1 MYKNQ
6 VIFVIIEILNIEIG
20 GKSMELRTKVS
31 YSDEVT
37 KRELESK
44 QVAYQAAVEGIVLLE
59 NDGTL
64 PIRCGKVALYGAGAD
79 MTIKGGTGSGE
90 VNERHSTSIMEGLE
104 NAGFEITTKSWID
117 DYSVMFKRGMEEYTK
132 EFQKKILKMD
142 VVNLMA
148 NPYRYPFGRE
158 ITEEDI
164 VKSSTDTCIYVVSR
178 QAGEGTDRK
187 LDNNDN
193 NLSTV
198 EAVNIKKCVK
208 SYARTIIV
216 INVGSS
222 FDMSFL
228 DDISGIN
235 AVIFF
240 CQQGTEGGTA
250 FADIVSGKVS
260 PSGRLSDTWA
270 KKYEDI
276 PFAQEYSYL
285 NGNLEDEYYSE
296 GIYVGYRYFDTFNVE
311 PRYEFGYGLGYSDFE
326 MSVTAVRV
334 EKTGIKVKAKVK
346 NTGNRFSGKE
356 VVQLYV
362 SCPEGK
368 LEKEYQKL
376 SAFVKTD
383 EIRPHEETEVEM
395 AFDMTQL
402 ASYDEENSCYILEKG
417 NYIIRIG
424 SSSRKT
430 KICANIEL
438 NGDVIISKHEK
449 ICAPTANQ
457 LDKLGKLSKQNNDVN
472 GVAENQGDVVQLSI
486 DKNVF
491 TTINYNYETP
501 DMYHSEKIDNI
512 IAKLTIKDMVDIVVG
527 IGMTGGK
534 KYFTVPGA
542 VGYTTSNFAELGV
555 PNVAL
560 SDGPAGLRLQK
571 VSAKTKSGKIKMVDA
586 MIDYINYLPKYMK
599 KMMLADP
606 KKHTLVYQFTT
617 AFPVE
622 LALAQ
627 TWNVDL
633 LEQMGRSV
641 GIEMEEYGVTY
652 WLGPGLN
659 IHRNPLCGRN
669 FEYYSEDPLLT
680 GKMAAATI
688 KGVQEISGN
697 YATPKH
703 FAANNQ
709 EDNRNKVSCNMSE
722 RTLREIY
729 LKGFEIAV
737 REGNTKS
744 IMTSYNKI
752 NGTYS
757 PNNYDICTK
766 ALRNEWGF
774 DGVVMTDWFSTGKN
788 LANNGLAMRAG
799 NDLIMPGTGANKK
812 EILKEIKK
820 GTISESDLE
829 RCCRNVLRSVLE
841 SRNEI
846 KE

>member
-1 MYKNQ
+1 MK
-6 VIFVIIEILNIEIG
+6 
-20 GKSMELRTKVS
+20 LRTKVS
-31 YSDEVT
+31 YSEEIT
-37 KRELESK
+37 ERELKNK
-44 QVAYQAAVEGIVLLE
+44 QIAYQAAVEGIVLLE

-64 PIRCGKVALYGAGAD
+64 PIRYGKVALYGAGAD

-104 NAGFEITTKSWID
+104 NAGFEITTKSWIN
-117 DYSVMFKRGMEEYTK
+117 DYKNMFQKGIEDYTK
-132 EFQKKILKMD
+132 EFQKKLVKMD

-158 ITEEDI
+158 ITDEDI
-164 VKSSTDTCIYVVSR
+164 ANSNTDTCIYVVSR

-187 LDNNDN
+187 LDNSDN
-193 NLSTV
+193 NLAKV
-198 EAVNIKKCVK
+198 EVVNIKKCVK
-208 SYARTIIV
+208 AYGKTIIV

-228 DDISGIN
+228 DNISGIN
-235 AVIFF
+235 AVVFF
-240 CQQGTEGGTA
+240 CQQGTEGGNA
-250 FADIVSGKVS
+250 FADIISGKVS

-276 PFAQEYSYL
+276 PFANEYSYL
-285 NGNLEDEYYSE
+285 NGNLEDEYYNE

-311 PRYEFGYGLGYSDFE
+311 PRYEFGYGLGYNEFSI
-326 MSVTAVRV
+326 SVTSMRV
-334 EKTGIKVKAKVK
+334 EKTGIKVRVSVK
-346 NTGNRFSGKE
+346 NTGNQYRGKE

-376 SAFVKTD
+376 AAFAKTD
-383 EIRPHEETEVEM
+383 EIKPHDVVEVEM
-395 AFDMTQL
+395 SFDMKQL
-402 ASYDEENSCYILEKG
+402 ASYDEENSCYLLEKG

-424 SSSRKT
+424 NSSRKT
-430 KICANIEL
+430 KVCANINL
-438 NGDVIISKHEK
+438 NEDVIISKHEK
-449 ICAPTANQ
+449 ICVPTNNQ
-457 LDKLGKLSKQNNDVN
+457 LEKLNELTKASK
-472 GVAENQGDVVQLSI
+472 GIEPVAIENIDGIIQLSI

-491 TTINYNYETP
+491 RTITYEYQTP
-501 DMYHSEKIDNI
+501 NKYQSKKIDSI
-512 IAKLTIKDMVDIVVG
+512 MAKLSLKDMTDIVVG
-527 IGMTGGK
+527 NGMVGGK

-542 VGYTTSNFAELGV
+542 VGYTTSNFTELGV

-571 VSAKTKSGKIKMVDA
+571 VSAQTKSGKIKMVDA

-599 KMMLADP
+599 KMLLANP

-622 LALAQ
+622 MALAQ
-627 TWNVDL
+627 TWNVELIED
-633 LEQMGRSV
+633 MGRAV

-688 KGVQEISGN
+688 KGVQEIAGN

-729 LKGFEIAV
+729 LKGFEIAIK
-737 REGNTKS
+737 ESNSKS
-744 IMTSYNKI
+744 IMTSYNKV

-757 PNNYDICTK
+757 PNNYDLCTK
-766 ALRNEWGF
+766 VLRNEWGF
-774 DGVVMTDWFSTGKN
+774 DGVVMTDWFSTKKN
-788 LANNGLAMRAG
+788 LANNGLAMSAG
-799 NDLIMPGTGANKK
+799 NDLIMPGTGGNKK
-812 EILKEIKK
+812 EILKEIRN
-820 GTISESDLE
+820 GTISKEDLE

-841 SRNEI
+841 SRNQM